1 MVPGVAGMG
10 KMPNPLVA
18 ELQKHLSGTVKQ
30 FSQKINQV

>member
-1 MVPGVAGMG
+1 MVPGATRMG

-18 ELQKHLSGTVKQ
+18 ELQKHLSGTEKQ